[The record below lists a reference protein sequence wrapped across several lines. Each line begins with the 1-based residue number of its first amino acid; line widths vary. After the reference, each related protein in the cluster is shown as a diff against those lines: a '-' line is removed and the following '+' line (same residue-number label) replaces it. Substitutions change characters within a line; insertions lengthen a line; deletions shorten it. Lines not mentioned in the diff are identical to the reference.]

1 MVIILLGAVAVEG
14 GLSESGLD
22 DFYGR
27 LRSFRD
33 GLELELSQWPQQ
45 EEEEVRRLEL
55 HWFLTQQENQDL
67 MVDGLH
73 QLGDCRQTL
82 IQCSH
87 KSIGAR
93 D

>member
-1 MVIILLGAVAVEG
+1 MVNVILGDGAAVG
-14 GLSESGLD
+14 GLTESSLE

-27 LRSFRD
+27 LTSFRD
-33 GLELELSQWPQQ
+33 SLELDLSQWPRG

-55 HWFLTQQENQDL
+55 QWFLTQQENQDTIKA
-67 MVDGLH
+67 GLK
-73 QLGDCRQTL
+73 QLAELSQTL

-87 KSIGAR
+87 QSIGTR

>member
-1 MVIILLGAVAVEG
+1 M
-14 GLSESGLD
+14 SESSLD

-27 LRSFRD
+27 LRGFRD
-33 GLELELSQWPQQ
+33 SLELDLSQWPQQ
-45 EEEEVRRLEL
+45 EEEEVRRVEL

-67 MVDGLH
+67 IEDGLH
-73 QLGDCRQTL
+73 QLGDCSRTL

-87 KSIGAR
+87 QSIGAR